1 MPQHQVQ
8 VVCPGTTHQS
18 WVLGQRFQNRLRF
31 PCNAFNPGLS
41 PQKVPPSS
49 NSLNYTETFKNTS
62 TSAFPI
68 LFSPTISKNKH
79 SVKNLLSMHQSPF
92 GGTCTGII
100 LFPVTEAIRI
110 QLFPHS
116 PKETTK
122 CQALPLI
129 FPVSRDTFI
138 FTSWS
143 QVHSVTGCFSLMET
157 EFSTLLLL
165 WFMCVLHSIVR
176 QHLWINISRI
186 FWIS

>member
-31 PCNAFNPGLS
+31 PCNAFNPGLP

-100 LFPVTEAIRI
+100 VFPVTEAIRI

-129 FPVSRDTFI
+129 FPVSRDAFI

-143 QVHSVTGCFSLMET
+143 QVHTSQVSITPYFFSV
-157 EFSTLLLL
+157 
-165 WFMCVLHSIVR
+165 
-176 QHLWINISRI
+176 
-186 FWIS
+186 